1 MERLIQAGSE
11 YHFQTNIGD
20 RARARFGIFMDT
32 HPNAHLISTIAQ
44 IPAQVESK
52 ITETIGTTCS
62 DREASCSDTPHTE
75 TPYTETKTTLTPAH
89 LHGRD
94 EVPKVRRCAR
104 CKKRLPKD
112 AHGRTKFCS
121 GSCRTAYCLQKRI
134 VRSTQEETKGRR

>member
-1 MERLIQAGSE
+1 
-11 YHFQTNIGD
+11 
-20 RARARFGIFMDT
+20 MDT
-32 HPNAHLISTIAQ
+32 HPNADLIFPNSQ

-75 TPYTETKTTLTPAH
+75 TPYTETNTTCTPA
-89 LHGRD
+89 LLPGRD

-112 AHGRTKFCS
+112 AHGRTKFCR
-121 GSCRTAYCLQKRI
+121 GSCRTAYCLQKGI
-134 VRSTQEETKGRR
+134 VRSPHRRKQRPMM